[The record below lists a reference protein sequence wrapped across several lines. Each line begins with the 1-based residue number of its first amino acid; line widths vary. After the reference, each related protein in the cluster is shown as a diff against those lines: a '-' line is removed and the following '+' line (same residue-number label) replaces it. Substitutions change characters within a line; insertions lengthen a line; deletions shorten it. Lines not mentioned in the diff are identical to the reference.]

1 MRPLS
6 LLLLLATSLLGV
18 VQSSAFLVYPTCTS
32 SSIRRPNHSI
42 NPLRSQYGHERFSIQ
57 QQLEEQSQL
66 EKTAASIITDDDDS
80 SLSKINNISPQP
92 PQTTN
97 QQTIDSE
104 FYPILA
110 LCFCVTLLSAL
121 DRVAMSIAILPISAE
136 FGYTET
142 IKGQISSAVSY
153 GYGAAILPI
162 GLAVSVTSARLLM
175 MVGVFLWSLA
185 TLGTPIMAELSSG
198 SILLP
203 LFAIRAVMGA
213 AEAVV
218 LPTMQRILANW
229 VSPEKKA
236 TTLAIILSGFQLG
249 TVSAYLVS
257 PWLMDQMSGLDGG
270 GADIEGWRGMFYL
283 YGIAGL
289 AWLLPW
295 YFLAKDSP
303 SSTYN
308 ISIGKAEDCTETFVN
323 TMIEDDASLVFQ
335 ECPVADDVGEEITK
349 DAGGNT
355 FKRIQDI
362 QLLVQSAPW
371 SDFFSSRG
379 VWGMTLAHAAK
390 NWELYNLL
398 AWTPSFFSEQYGLNT
413 KESAIYSIGPSL
425 CGMIGGL
432 TAGNLADFMLVKLS
446 SGDSNNIAT
455 ETRTN
460 VRKLFQSVAL
470 FGPAT
475 CLFLLS
481 NLPEQ
486 ATTAQILLG
495 GAVGLQAMDA
505 AGFGAAAQEKAGERW
520 AGLLYS
526 LTSLPGVMIGSIS
539 VSVTG
544 QILDMMSSE
553 QGSGWT
559 AVFQLNSLV
568 CVAGAFCFLFLY
580 DSKKEFD

>member
-1 MRPLS
+1 MRRALS
-6 LLLLLATSLLGV
+6 FLLLRAAIGLLGV
-18 VQSSAFLVYPTCTS
+18 SRSSAFVCPTCKS
-32 SSIRRPNHSI
+32 SRKTTNSI
-42 NPLRSQYGHERFSIQ
+42 NLRSRHGHERFSLK
-57 QQLEEQSQL
+57 QQLEEERQL
-66 EKTAASIITDDDDS
+66 EKSGTIIRIQDDDDDKVLTLSNTQSLQS
-80 SLSKINNISPQP
+80 SS
-92 PQTTN
+92 
-97 QQTIDSE
+97 QQQSIDSE

-121 DRVAMSIAILPISAE
+121 DRVAMSIAILPISSE

-153 GYGAAILPI
+153 GYGTAILPI
-162 GLAVSVTSARLLM
+162 GLAVSVVSPRLLM

-185 TLGTPIMAELSSG
+185 TLGTPIMAELSSNA
-198 SILLP
+198 SILFP
-203 LFAIRAVMGA
+203 LLSIRAIMGS

-229 VSPEKKA
+229 VPPEKKA
-236 TTLAIILSGFQLG
+236 TILAIILSGFQLG

-257 PWLMDQMSGLDGG
+257 PWLMDQVCGLDGG
-270 GADIEGWRGMFYL
+270 AADIEGWRGMFYI
-283 YGIAGL
+283 YGIVGL
-289 AWLLPW
+289 IWLLPW

-303 SSTYN
+303 SKN
-308 ISIGKAEDCTETFVN
+308 SIGRREEDCTETFVYS
-323 TMIEDDASLVFQ
+323 MLEDDASLVFE
-335 ECPVADDVGEEITK
+335 ECPVESDNEDIPK
-349 DAGGNT
+349 DT
-355 FKRIQDI
+355 FKRFQDI

-371 SDFFSSRG
+371 ADFLKSSG
-379 VWGMTLAHAAK
+379 VWGMMLAHAAK
-390 NWELYNLL
+390 NFELYNLL
-398 AWTPSFFSEQYGLNT
+398 AWTPTFFSEQYGLNT
-413 KESAIYSIGPSL
+413 KESALFSIGPSI

-432 TAGNLADFMLVKLS
+432 TAGTLADFLLVKLS
-446 SGDSNNIAT
+446 SGDSDDISI

-475 CLFLLS
+475 CLYLLS
-481 NLPEQ
+481 SLPEQ
-486 ATTAQILLG
+486 VTTAQVLLG

-505 AGFGAAAQEKAGERW
+505 AGFGAATQEKAGERW

-553 QGSGWT
+553 EGSGWT
-559 AVFQLNSLV
+559 TVFQLNSMV

-580 DSKKEFD
+580 DSKKEFE